1 MNSIKP
7 VNAGSVP
14 TAPPR
19 TGRGIA
25 AMASPSER
33 AKTER
38 ASRISAREDDG
49 GEGIRID
56 IAAGSV
62 YLAIVPWR
70 DPMDKRPP
78 IRRFRN
84 RTYSPPSSGLS
95 GRQSSG
101 CKCRLGY
108 PLGFDR
114 DRDA

>member
-1 MNSIKP
+1 
-7 VNAGSVP
+7 
-14 TAPPR
+14 
-19 TGRGIA
+19 
-25 AMASPSER
+25 MASPSER

-95 GRQSSG
+95 GGRKVMHIRTAPTPTGTLTKKIQRQSTLVT
-101 CKCRLGY
+101 R
-108 PLGFDR
+108 
-114 DRDA
+114 